1 MNEKTKEFIEFYRQL
16 CEEYGMFI
24 TTQCGEG
31 SFGDISTCVENI
43 TQANELDEHIEELN
57 KS

>member
-24 TTQCGEG
+24 TTQW
-31 SFGDISTCVENI
+31 FFAANGDISTCVENI